1 MSRYIFA
8 LGVINQTYLLW
19 SLTTLGRN
27 DTVGRTDT
35 SRHTQNALDRRG
47 LEQPLQHTRRTTML
61 QTFMGRQ
68 RVFGPVSTM
77 TELAHVQRVRL
88 LVLVL
93 EVSLQRV
100 VTAERP
106 STVRTLLG
114 LVDAPAR
121 WRRHPHRSYKR
132 IVT

>member
-8 LGVINQTYLLW
+8 LGAIQTDLLW
-19 SLTTLGRN
+19 SLAPLGRN
-27 DTVGRTDT
+27 DTLGRTDA
-35 SRHTQNALDRRG
+35 SRHPQDALDRRG
-47 LEQPLQHTRRTTML
+47 LQQPLQHPGGASML
-61 QTFMGRQ
+61 QTFVGRQ

-77 TELAHVQRVRL
+77 TKLAHVQRVRL

-93 EVSLQRV
+93 EVSFQRV

-106 STVRTLLG
+106 STVGTLLG